1 MPPRITIGA
10 TGHRKLN
17 SLAELSAQVHRV
29 LEKVVQ
35 DTSPASPKLCAL
47 SPLAEGAD
55 RLVAREVFR
64 FSGAELEAL
73 LPLAKADYLKDFKTP
88 ESRGEFEELLA
99 RTMRII
105 QIPPVGSRP
114 EAYLQAGRY
123 VVDHCDILIALW
135 DGKPAGGRGGTA
147 EIVAYARQQRRTLYW
162 IHTADPK
169 REPTYEPGGPRPAKP
184 V

>member
-1 MPPRITIGA
+1 MPPRITIGV

-55 RLVAREVFR
+55 RLVAREVLR
-64 FSGAELEAL
+64 FPGAELEAL

-88 ESRGEFEELLA
+88 ASREEFEELLSRA
-99 RTMRII
+99 VRII
-105 QIPPVGSRP
+105 ELPSASSRS

-147 EIVAYARQQRRTLYW
+147 EIVEYARRQRRALYW

-169 REPTYEPGGPRPAKP
+169 REPTYEPGAPRRA
-184 V
+184 